1 MKKFL
6 DIIIEEDAYI
16 SSIDTE
22 EIGKTALLLGA
33 GRYSVTDVIDYK
45 AGIIMYKK
53 IGDKLDKKD
62 RIARLYSSSDEKL
75 LEAKDRFLKAI
86 KFGNDINKKDIIM
99 DVIE

>member
-1 MKKFL
+1 
-6 DIIIEEDAYI
+6 
-16 SSIDTE
+16 
-22 EIGKTALLLGA
+22 
-33 GRYSVTDVIDYK
+33 
-45 AGIIMYKK
+45 MYKK